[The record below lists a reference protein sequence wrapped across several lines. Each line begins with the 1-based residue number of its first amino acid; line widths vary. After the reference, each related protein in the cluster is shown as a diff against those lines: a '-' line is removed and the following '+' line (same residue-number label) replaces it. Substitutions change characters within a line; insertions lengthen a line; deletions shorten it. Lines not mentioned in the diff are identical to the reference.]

1 VDNQPPRH
9 SVSISGVITDDHGRA
24 LLIQRRD
31 NHHWEP
37 PGGVLELGE
46 TIHDGLRREIREETG
61 LDVEPVALTGIYKNM
76 TRAIIALV
84 FRCKITGG
92 DLATTDEVTA
102 FRWATGADVAELAD
116 EAYAIRVLDAL
127 ADEAYAVRVLD
138 ALHGGHPTAVRH
150 HDGVHL
156 ISPTPGMDRRP
167 TRRVQLSDKP
177 FRIGRTPDNDL
188 VVSDLD
194 FSRHHAELRKSL
206 TGNYEIIDLGSHNGI
221 FVNGERV
228 SHATLTDQDIVTI
241 GHSTFRL
248 AEGELWQFADDD
260 TQTQAR

>member
-37 PGGVLELGE
+37 PGGVLEPGE

-61 LDVEPVALTGIYKNM
+61 LDVEPVVLTGVYKNM

-92 DLATTDEVTA
+92 DLATTDEVAA
-102 FRWATGADVAELAD
+102 FRWATSADVAE
-116 EAYAIRVLDAL
+116 L

-138 ALHGGHPTAVRH
+138 ALNGGQPAAVRH

-156 ISPTPGMDRRP
+156 IPPTPSADRRP
-167 TRRVQLSDKP
+167 TRRVQLSDKTI
-177 FRIGRTPDNDL
+177 RIGRTPDNDL
-188 VVSDLD
+188 VVSDLN
-194 FSRHHAELRKSL
+194 FSRHHAELRKSP

-221 FVNGERV
+221 FVNGKRV

>member
-1 VDNQPPRH
+1 
-9 SVSISGVITDDHGRA
+9 
-24 LLIQRRD
+24 
-31 NHHWEP
+31 
-37 PGGVLELGE
+37 
-46 TIHDGLRREIREETG
+46 
-61 LDVEPVALTGIYKNM
+61 M

-92 DLATTDEVTA
+92 DLATTDDVAA
-102 FRWATGADVAELAD
+102 FRWATGADVAG
-116 EAYAIRVLDAL
+116 L

-138 ALHGGHPTAVRH
+138 ALNGGQPAAVRH

-156 ISPTPGMDRRP
+156 IPPEPSADRRP
-167 TRRVQLSDKP
+167 TRRVQLSDKTI
-177 FRIGRTPDNDL
+177 RIGRTPDNDL

-194 FSRHHAELRKSL
+194 FSRHHAELRKSPA
-206 TGNYEIIDLGSHNGI
+206 GNYEIIDLGSHNGV
-221 FVNGERV
+221 FVNGKRV

-260 TQTQAR
+260 SQTQAK

>member
-37 PGGVLELGE
+37 PGGVLEPGE
-46 TIHDGLRREIREETG
+46 TIYDGLRREIREETG

-102 FRWATGADVAELAD
+102 FRWAIGADVAELAD
-116 EAYAIRVLDAL
+116 EAYAIRVVDAL
-127 ADEAYAVRVLD
+127 N
-138 ALHGGHPTAVRH
+138 GGQPAAVRH

-156 ISPTPGMDRRP
+156 IPPTPNVDRRP
-167 TRRVQLSDKP
+167 TRRVPLSDKP
-177 FRIGRTPDNDL
+177 VRIGRTPDNDL
-188 VVSDLD
+188 VVADLN
-194 FSRHHAELRKSL
+194 FSRHHAELRKSPAG
-206 TGNYEIIDLGSHNGI
+206 TYEIIDLGSHNGI
-221 FVNGERV
+221 FVNGKRV
-228 SHATLTDQDIVTI
+228 SRATVTDQDIVTI

-248 AEGELWQFADDD
+248 TEGELWQFADDD
-260 TQTQAR
+260 SQKQAR

>member
-9 SVSISGVITDDHGRA
+9 SVSISGVITDDHGQA

-37 PGGVLELGE
+37 PGGVLEPGE
-46 TIHDGLRREIREETG
+46 TIHDGLRREVREETG
-61 LDVEPVALTGIYKNM
+61 LDVEPIALTGVYKNM
-76 TRAIIALV
+76 TRAIVALV

-102 FRWATGADVAELAD
+102 FRWATGAEVAE
-116 EAYAIRVLDAL
+116 L

-156 ISPTPGMDRRP
+156 IPPTPSADRRP
-167 TRRVQLSDKP
+167 TRRMPLSDKP
-177 FRIGRTPDNDL
+177 VRIGRTPDNDL
-188 VVSDLD
+188 VVADLD
-194 FSRHHAELRKSL
+194 VSRNHAELRKSPAG
-206 TGNYEIIDLGSHNGI
+206 TYEIIDLGSHNGT
-221 FVNGERV
+221 FVNGKRV
-228 SHATLTDQDIVTI
+228 SQATVTDQDIVTI
-241 GHSTFRL
+241 GNSTFRL
-248 AEGELWQFADDD
+248 TEGELWQFADDD
-260 TQTQAR
+260 SQMQAS

>member
-1 VDNQPPRH
+1 MDNQPPRH

-61 LDVEPVALTGIYKNM
+61 LDVEPVALTGVYKNM

-92 DLATTDEVTA
+92 DLATTDEVAA

-116 EAYAIRVLDAL
+116 EAYA
-127 ADEAYAVRVLD
+127 VRVLD
-138 ALHGGHPTAVRH
+138 ALNGGQPAAVRH

-156 ISPTPGMDRRP
+156 IPSTPSVDRRP
-167 TRRVQLSDKP
+167 TRRVQLSDKTI
-177 FRIGRTPDNDL
+177 RIGRTPDNDL
-188 VVSDLD
+188 VVADLD

-221 FVNGERV
+221 FVNGKRV

-260 TQTQAR
+260 AQTQAR